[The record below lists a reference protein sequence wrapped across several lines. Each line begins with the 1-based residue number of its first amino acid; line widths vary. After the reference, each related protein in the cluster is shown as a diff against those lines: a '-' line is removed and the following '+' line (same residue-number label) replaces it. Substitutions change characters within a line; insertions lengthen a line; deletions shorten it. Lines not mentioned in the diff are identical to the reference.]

1 MEIPNNFYRTAIK
14 GLIFNKKNEFLL
26 VKEDMDYWDLPGG
39 AMDFGESPEE
49 TLTREIREETGLI
62 VTKISNRPKYFL
74 AFINIKNHWTTNT
87 VYKVEVKDLNFK
99 KIKEVSEIKF
109 FTKEEA
115 LKENI
120 FPSVKRFIKMMEEDE
135 K

>member
-49 TLTREIREETGLI
+49 TLTREIKEETGLI
-62 VTKISNRPKYFL
+62 VTEISKRPKYFL
-74 AFINIKNHWTTNT
+74 TFINIRNQWTTNT
-87 VYKVEVKDLNFK
+87 VFEVKVKDFNVK
-99 KIKEVSEIKF
+99 NSKEVTEIGF
-109 FTKEEA
+109 FTKEDA

-120 FPSVKRFIKMMEEDE
+120 FPSVEKFIKMMKEDE